1 MKKPIPTP
9 MPADLPEN
17 WTDNQFVSPG
27 GTEVGLSEKH
37 GYNYQ
42 SKQINDAQK
51 AINLLNDAFLNAY
64 GKDNRDVANEDILL
78 APMNTAP
85 ATDLPTD
92 YPKGVRVYLETIHG
106 QFPNKPSEYGLI
118 FSIRNNDEVSQLWFT
133 QATGAL
139 YYRGGN
145 HLGWASEW
153 ISLSNKSDVDALH
166 TDVAEL
172 QDKTEYLCN
181 PNLLD
186 NWYFGNPVDQRG
198 GYVVPPGANYR
209 ELPSPQAIIG
219 QTDKYYQATIDDVG
233 NAHIFIDGVE
243 YWVYAQ
249 DEIHAVRGYTG
260 PYGTHTID
268 RWFISATSMAL
279 LVNSDCISFVD
290 TMTDVQIRQKF
301 EEGILESGRT
311 YTISA
316 IVKASSACTLNLLMN
331 SNNGYYGEKYHN
343 IGTEYVLV
351 THSFVC
357 DGGSN
362 QIFCV
367 ANHSANVT
375 YSIKAAKLE
384 LGDHQT
390 LAHQDENGNWVLND
404 PPPDKNMELLKC
416 CMSTADPNDT
426 YANNNKTPASIGA
439 VASTQ
444 GTATLP
450 AAESWISNSAGGQ
463 RAYYVDIAIEP
474 LTADNDI
481 FIDRAYTV
489 DKASDDAYAAAFSC
503 VSTWVQSAGTLKAYA
518 ETPPESAC
526 PMNWTVIDG

>member
-198 GYVVPPGANYR
+198 GYVVPPGVDYFA
-209 ELPSPQAIIG
+209 LGVPDTAVG
-219 QTDKYYQATIDDVG
+219 QTTAYTTVKRFQ
-233 NAHIFIDGVE
+233 DGTPIIVVNSTE
-243 YWVYAQ
+243 YAVVASNV
-249 DEIHAVRGYTG
+249 VRGYTG
-260 PYGTHTID
+260 AGYGID
-268 RWFISATSMAL
+268 RWKLINDTSTL
-279 LVNSDCISFVD
+279 LITNEGVKLIYDNSGWNLCQFLQGVL
-290 TMTDVQIRQKF
+290 RK
-301 EEGILESGRT
+301 GIT
-311 YTISA
+311 YTYSA
-316 IVKASSACTLNLLMN
+316 LYKASGNNIRLVCTWGNNKYFYNNLSPVTDEWSLATVT
-331 SNNGYYGEKYHN
+331 
-343 IGTEYVLV
+343 GTIPEDAVIDYEQIVIQLL
-351 THSFVC
+351 
-357 DGGSN
+357 GSGAGT
-362 QIFCV
+362 ID
-367 ANHSANVT
+367 
-375 YSIKAAKLE
+375 IKAVKLE
-384 LGDHQT
+384 LGSQQT

-503 VSTWVQSAGTLKAYA
+503 VSTWVQSAGTLRAYA